1 MWLNRKRIFRVLK
14 FSGMKDSE
22 VAATLEIS
30 ECELKEILYGQKAA
44 NLKQA
49 KKLLDLFG
57 IYNICWAMKNNWK
70 WMPYAIQS
78 VLAN

>member
-14 FSGMKDSE
+14 FSGIKEKE
-22 VAATLEIS
+22 VASALEIS
-30 ECELKEILYGQKAA
+30 QWELKEILYGQKPA
-44 NLKQA
+44 NLNQA